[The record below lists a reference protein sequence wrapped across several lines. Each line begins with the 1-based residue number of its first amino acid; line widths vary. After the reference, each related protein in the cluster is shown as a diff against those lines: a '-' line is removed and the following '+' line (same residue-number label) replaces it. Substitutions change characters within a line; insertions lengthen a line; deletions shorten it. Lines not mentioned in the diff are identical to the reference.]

1 MRNKTYSLIL
11 LSLLLLCNML
21 KAQVGIGTLTTSAQ
35 LTLETGTTN
44 IANLGLGN
52 IFVVPSV
59 NLVGRQISVIDNE
72 LYFYNDIL
80 SKC

>member
-44 IANLGLGN
+44 IA
-52 IFVVPSV
+52 PSV

-80 SKC
+80 SKWLSVGTMN

>member
-1 MRNKTYSLIL
+1 
-11 LSLLLLCNML
+11 ML
-21 KAQVGIGTLTTSAQ
+21 KAQVGIGTLTTSAK

-52 IFVVPSV
+52 ISVVPSV